1 MTRVTYWTFNYELS
15 RISVIRR
22 YNTLQYM
29 NKTLRILFVIK
40 MKRKDNKI
48 QTSPL
53 HLTFSFVD
61 IYISSD
67 SVTVLHLDVCVV
79 VLGTK
84 LVGGCTQ
91 TWRALV
97 FMSKWLHSRA
107 ERYGGKSIYLA

>member
-1 MTRVTYWTFNYELS
+1 
-15 RISVIRR
+15 
-22 YNTLQYM
+22 
-29 NKTLRILFVIK
+29 
-40 MKRKDNKI
+40 MKRKDDKI

-61 IYISSD
+61 IYISSG

-107 ERYGGKSIYLA
+107 GRYGGKSTSLA